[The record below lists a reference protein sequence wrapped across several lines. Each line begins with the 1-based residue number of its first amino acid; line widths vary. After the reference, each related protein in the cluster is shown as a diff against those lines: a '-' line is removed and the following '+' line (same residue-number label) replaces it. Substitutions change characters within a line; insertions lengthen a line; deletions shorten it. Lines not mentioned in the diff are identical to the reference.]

1 MQEHKGKKMNKGL
14 LRKVSHG
21 NKLEKVSST
30 RLEVAVVTIALFVS
44 VTLFCIWK
52 VTHNAPNPAEIEYA
66 KKALELMKDT
76 TIWMATA
83 QLTVFAALVS
93 SISFKKIPIS
103 FSAIV
108 AIECLIVSLIAAT
121 INLTGLTSVYFR
133 LGQLSEVPQQCI
145 DSALNGLC
153 VVKDKV
159 LKANYADIY
168 TMPIYDHFEDTYQ
181 IPLGFSLSLQQWAFV
196 VSVIALLAV
205 GYKAL
210 INHATSSERDG

>member
-1 MQEHKGKKMNKGL
+1 MNKGL
-14 LRKVSHG
+14 LSKVSYG
-21 NKLEKVSST
+21 NELDKVSST
-30 RLEVAVVTIALFVS
+30 KLEVVIVTFAIFVS
-44 VTLFCIWK
+44 VVLFCIWK
-52 VTHNAPNPAEIEYA
+52 VTENSPNPAEIEYA

-133 LGQLSEVPQQCI
+133 LGQLSEVPKHCI
-145 DSALNGLC
+145 DSTLNGVC
-153 VVKDKV
+153 VIKDKV
-159 LKANYADIY
+159 SSVNYADIY
-168 TMPIYDHFEDTYQ
+168 SMPIYDHLEDMYQ

-210 INHATSSERDG
+210 INHVTSSNIGG